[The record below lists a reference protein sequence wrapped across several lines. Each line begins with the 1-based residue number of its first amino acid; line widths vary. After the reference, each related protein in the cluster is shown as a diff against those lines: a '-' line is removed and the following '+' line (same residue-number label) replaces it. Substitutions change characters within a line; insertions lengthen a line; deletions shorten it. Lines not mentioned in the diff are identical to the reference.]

1 MPDQINNKN
10 EQEFKT
16 FGFTGKLRT
25 GFITACFGIMFS
37 AIVFLYQELRRKDV
51 VIQNL
56 NDKNLSIT
64 QQLYERML
72 PEVKQTIKEQVK
84 EEVKPMV
91 DRADVTMN
99 NLDTLIQNVKK

>member
-1 MPDQINNKN
+1 MPDTINNKN
-10 EQEFKT
+10 DQEFKT
-16 FGFTGKLRT
+16 FGFVGKLRT
-25 GFITACFGIMFS
+25 GFVTAIIAIMFG

-51 VIQNL
+51 IIQNL

-72 PEVKQTIKEQVK
+72 PEMKQTVKEQVK

-99 NLDTLIQNVKK
+99 NLDSLIQNVQK